1 MIEQV
6 STGTCVSVTG
16 VSMRRTIF
24 GVLILMLVA
33 IGAASA
39 GPARDGVRAFHR
51 HDYTRAAGIFLPLAW
66 RGDVQAQT
74 YLGFLYAQGHGVPQS
89 YVRAA
94 YWYRR
99 AAEQG
104 NATAQYW
111 LGLMYDKGHG
121 VPSNV
126 IEAYKWLNLA
136 IARAAVRRE
145 RESWMPI
152 RDALASKMDS
162 KQIAEGQRL
171 ALLWRPKRER
181 QLSRAHGV

>member
-1 MIEQV
+1 
-6 STGTCVSVTG
+6 
-16 VSMRRTIF
+16 MRRAIF
-24 GVLILMLVA
+24 GVLLLLLA
-33 IGAASA
+33 AASTASA
-39 GPARDGVRAFHR
+39 GPAQEGARAFNH
-51 HDYTRAAGIFLPLAW
+51 HDYGRAARIFVPLAT
-66 RGDVQAQT
+66 RGDAQAQT
-74 YLGFLYAQGHGVPQS
+74 YLGFMYAQGNGVPQS
-89 YVRAA
+89 YVEAA

-121 VPSNV
+121 VPPDV

-145 RESWMPI
+145 RDSWMPI

-162 KQIAEGQRL
+162 IQIAQGQRL
-171 ALLWRPKRER
+171 AVLWRPQRER
-181 QLSRAHGV
+181 PRYRAHGGG